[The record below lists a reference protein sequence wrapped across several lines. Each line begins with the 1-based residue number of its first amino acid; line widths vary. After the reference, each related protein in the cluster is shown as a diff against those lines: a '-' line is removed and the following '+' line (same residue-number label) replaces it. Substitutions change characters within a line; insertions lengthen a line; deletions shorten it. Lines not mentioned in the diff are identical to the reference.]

1 MTTEQNTTTSAEPA
15 QSAGRPTVAVPL
27 QTPIVR
33 KAGTIDTVTIMR
45 PRVGDM
51 RGLLLAEILQ
61 MKVETI
67 AKLLPRI
74 TVPTLIAAEVEDL
87 DPADLVALSIEVAAF
102 LAPKSA
108 MESLST

>member
-1 MTTEQNTTTSAEPA
+1 MTTEKTTSTAPA
-15 QSAGRPTVAVPL
+15 QAAGRPTVAVEL

-33 KAGTIDTVTIMR
+33 KAETITTLQVMR

-61 MKVETI
+61 MKVEVI

-87 DPADLVALSIEVAAF
+87 DPADLVAISIEVAAF

>member
-1 MTTEQNTTTSAEPA
+1 MKTEQIATEAFAHQP
-15 QSAGRPTVAVPL
+15 AGRPTASVQL
-27 QTPIVR
+27 QSPIVR
-33 KAGTIDTVTIMR
+33 KGEAITTLQIMR

-74 TVPTLIAAEVEDL
+74 TVPSIIQAEVEDL

-108 MESLST
+108 LESLST